1 MGPTGPFPE
10 NSVCTTEGKS
20 INYEFKFIRRKG
32 DLMSQMDRI
41 AEIEDL
47 TIKEFKEEI
56 QFSLES
62 LKRGARPGNTM
73 ELLATALNISF
84 LGDNLKLAVERWLQ
98 LDLWEKMDSERKQGR
113 PL

>member
-1 MGPTGPFPE
+1 
-10 NSVCTTEGKS
+10 
-20 INYEFKFIRRKG
+20 
-32 DLMSQMDRI
+32 MSQMDRI

-62 LKRGARPGNTM
+62 LKKGVRPGNSM
-73 ELLATALNISF
+73 ELLATAMNISL
-84 LGDNLKLAVERWLQ
+84 LGDTLKQALERWMQ
-98 LDLWEKMDSERKQGR
+98 LDLWEKMDSDRKQGR